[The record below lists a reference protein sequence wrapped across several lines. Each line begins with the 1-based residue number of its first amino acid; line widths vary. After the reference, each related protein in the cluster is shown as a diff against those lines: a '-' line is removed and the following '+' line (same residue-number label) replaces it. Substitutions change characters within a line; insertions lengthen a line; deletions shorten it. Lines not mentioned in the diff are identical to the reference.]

1 MGEGSIVS
9 WVALFGAGGT
19 LLALVSFWLQRGKEQ
34 QEAMGEAKAAREAA
48 ASASNQVQAVNA
60 RVTFL
65 EQNLHSAQLEQ
76 ANKYL
81 EFADKFASNKDLAAV
96 DARVGVALETVKT
109 ECREINRRLDSVLDH
124 LMANAAAIKRSGV

>member
-19 LLALVSFWLQRGKEQ
+19 LLGLISFWMQRGKEQ
-34 QEAMGEAKAAREAA
+34 QEAMGEAKSARETA
-48 ASASNQVQAVNA
+48 ASVATQVQAAIA
-60 RVTFL
+60 RITFL
-65 EQNLHSAQLEQ
+65 EQNLHTAQLD
-76 ANKYL
+76 ASNKYL